1 MVNLDRKVTLDL
13 LDYLDTR
20 DPLVSREIQEYQV
33 QKDKEVIEDQ
43 LAHKEILE
51 SPVHQDQRVHLERV
65 ETQELQGSK
74 DQLETL
80 GKEAQGVQLASL
92 VAQDPRD
99 YPAWK
104 EDQVLWV
111 HQVHQDRLVIQYLL
125 LQQQC
130 PEERQFLE
138 HLDHRVRWDLLVH
151 LGNEELPEQ
160 GDLREEEEG
169 QDQQVLLEDQGTQG
183 HQAKTGAQGEPT
195 LKMICGKS
203 VHLCSEIACLNSL
216 LVLWDHPVLLAG
228 EGLVDLENPAPGV
241 LLVTLGSR
249 EKQDLEGFLGYLV
262 CLGTVDHQVSRVTG
276 EYLEILDLQEWEWR
290 DLLAQQVLMDHKD
303 PPELENLDPKVLEDL
318 LENTVAVE
326 CPVVLALLVLLV
338 IVSFVKHLRCKPIE
352 EDKRKDKHS
361 LLDPRYSILDLDH
374 ACWKVSTTAKVVTN
388 MNTCSIA
395 GPVIFVTN

>member
-1 MVNLDRKVTLDL
+1 MG
-13 LDYLDTR
+13 
-20 DPLVSREIQEYQV
+20 YQG

-43 LAHKEILE
+43 LALKEILE
-51 SPVHQDQRVHLERV
+51 SLVHQDQRVHLERV

-74 DQLETL
+74 DQLETQ

-99 YPAWK
+99 YLEWK

-111 HQVHQDRLVIQYLL
+111 HQ
-125 LQQQC
+125 
-130 PEERQFLE
+130 
-138 HLDHRVRWDLLVH
+138 DHRVQWDLLVH
-151 LGNEELPEQ
+151 LGNEELLEQ

-169 QDQQVLLEDQGTQG
+169 QDQRVLPEDQVDKVCLEDQGTQG
-183 HQAKTGAQGEPT
+183 HQAKMGAQGEPT
-195 LKMICGKS
+195 LKMTCGKS
-203 VHLCSEIACLNSL
+203 VLLCSEIACLNSL

-228 EGLVDLENPAPGV
+228 EGLVDLENPALGV

-249 EKQDLEGFLGYLV
+249 EKQDPEGFLGYLV
-262 CLGTVDHQVSRVTG
+262 CLGTVDHLVSRVTG
-276 EYLEILDLQEWEWR
+276 EYLGILDLQEWEWR
-290 DLLAQQVLMDHKD
+290 GLLAQQVLMDHKD
-303 PPELENLDPKVLEDL
+303 PPELENLDHKVLEDL

-352 EDKRKDKHS
+352 EDKRKDRHS

-388 MNTCSIA
+388 MNTCSVA
-395 GPVIFVTN
+395 GSVIFVTNMILLLIPHLLCVHHPLSSCALVLLFHDTCCK